1 MQICCQSPPP
11 QAEARKI
18 GFWGS
23 FVEND
28 LKPLPEIEFGPVV
41 NDPKCGRQ
49 VIKSAV
55 NLGDKVNSLTAAYCI
70 IRFQMIA
77 RRRVVGGSNAGFG
90 RFPWQALIQIGK
102 SR

>member
-55 NLGDKVNSLTAAYCI
+55 NLEDTVNSLTAAYYSI
-70 IRFQMIA
+70 SDDSTEESGRRLQRRF
-77 RRRVVGGSNAGFG
+77 
-90 RFPWQALIQIGK
+90 WQISLASLD
-102 SR
+102 SDW